1 MRPTVA
7 ANTHFEVPDYL
18 DPRRKIKVPRQ
29 ELREPLDDQFYAL
42 HLGGSP
48 SPVPSLLYNNGPYP
62 CFKKVTSNPLQAR
75 YRCSRLENANASFIS

>member
-1 MRPTVA
+1 MPAVHDAIHDSMGAPHKTVQTKRKRAFKIRCRMRPA
-7 ANTHFEVPDYL
+7 SDTHVSVPDYL

-48 SPVPSLLYNNGPYP
+48 SPVPS
-62 CFKKVTSNPLQAR
+62 
-75 YRCSRLENANASFIS
+75 